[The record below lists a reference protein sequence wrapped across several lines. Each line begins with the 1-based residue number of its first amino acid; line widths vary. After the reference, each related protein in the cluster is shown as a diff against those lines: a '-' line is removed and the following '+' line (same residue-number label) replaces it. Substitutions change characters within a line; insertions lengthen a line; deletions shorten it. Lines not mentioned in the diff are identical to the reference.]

1 MSCGGA
7 TPMSL
12 YTACFL
18 GVPMRASTQ
27 KGVSFGLSTG
37 VITTL
42 GLMIGLEAG
51 TAGRSVVLAGIITIA
66 LADALSDSL
75 GMHLSEESAKR
86 SHKGVW
92 GVTFSTFLT
101 KMVIA
106 LSFGALVLLLPL
118 GTAIRLSLIW
128 GFVLLIGLSWWI
140 ARQQKRPS
148 WESIGEHILI
158 AAVVVV
164 LARLVG
170 VLVSSLVA

>member
-1 MSCGGA
+1 
-7 TPMSL
+7 
-12 YTACFL
+12 
-18 GVPMRASTQ
+18 MRLSTQ

-51 TAGRSVVLAGIITIA
+51 SADRAVVLAGIITIA

-75 GMHLSEESAKR
+75 GMHLSEESANH

-92 GVTFSTFLT
+92 SVTFSTFLT

-106 LSFGALVLLLPL
+106 LTFGALVLLLPL
-118 GTAIRLSLIW
+118 GSAIAVSLCW
-128 GFVLLIGLSWWI
+128 GFVLLLGLSVWI
-140 ARQQKRPS
+140 ARQERKAA
-148 WESIGEHILI
+148 WESVGEHLLI
-158 AAVVVV
+158 AIIVVV
-164 LARLVG
+164 LARFIG